1 MSLGFAL
8 DVTTRGLLST
18 ANRIQVT
25 SGNITNA
32 DKPGY
37 TRKEA
42 RDTFTTTN
50 GGSIPVRA
58 TIVGAADRFLSK
70 TVINDQNL
78 MGLRDTISQYLD
90 LYAKQLGNTGGSK
103 TMPGYLNDMYSAL
116 QQLSTS
122 PETLANKTEFVSL
135 ASNLSASL
143 RSLSVDI
150 QSQRTEVDKKI
161 GETVTQIND
170 SLRTLE
176 ELNRKI
182 QNGQLN
188 SAALAEY
195 EDQRLFEL
203 QKLSKEMDIQ
213 YFFAA
218 DNTVQVYT
226 GAGQPL
232 LLSSARLLS
241 YDITTVVNGS
251 VQYPLGFSPIT
262 LNGLDITTQIQGGSL
277 AGLVDLRD
285 NIFVSEQAKLDEFAV
300 TLQRE
305 TNLVL
310 NNGASRPPRPTL
322 TGSLDGLTAATAF
335 SGTGIVRIAVT
346 DNNGVVNN
354 FQDVNI
360 GALGTVGAVITAL
373 NAIPNINA
381 SLNGNGELVIAST
394 LANTGVSINNMTSN
408 VTPANVGF
416 QSYFGLNDLFI
427 GTSAEDIN
435 IAQYLQQSSTYLA
448 VGSLSNSAT
457 LAAGDSAVALGDGS
471 IALALS
477 NRLDASVSF
486 AAAGNFSAQSN
497 SLKSYIEAFVADAAN
512 TARIA
517 ENEAN
522 TAELTFRE
530 TSDLLQNKTG
540 VNIDEETARLLE
552 LQNKYQASAR
562 LIQTI
567 RELFQ
572 TLIDAVR

>member
-58 TIVGAADRFLSK
+58 TIVGAADRFISK

-78 MGLRDTISQYLD
+78 MGMRDVISQYLD
-90 LYAKQLGNTGGSK
+90 LYAKQLGNTGGSQ
-103 TMPGYLNDMYSAL
+103 TMPGYLNDMFGAL
-116 QQLSTS
+116 QQLATS

-143 RSLSVDI
+143 RALSIDI
-150 QSQRTEVDKKI
+150 QSQRTEVDKRI
-161 GETVTQIND
+161 GESVTQIND

-182 QNGQLN
+182 QNGQIN
-188 SAALAEY
+188 SSALAEY

-218 DNTVQVYT
+218 DNTVQVFT
-226 GAGQPL
+226 GGGQPL
-232 LLSSARLLS
+232 LLSSARTLS
-241 YDITTVVNGS
+241 YNVTTLVNGS

-262 LNGLDITTQIQGGSL
+262 LNGIDITTQLQGGAL

-285 NIFVSEQAKLDEFAV
+285 NVFVSEQAKLDEFAV

-322 TGSLDGLTAATAF
+322 TGSLDGLTAGTAF
-335 SGTGIVRIAVT
+335 SGTGIVRVAIT

-360 GALGTVGAVITAL
+360 GALGTVGDVITAL
-373 NAIPNINA
+373 NGIPNINA

-408 VTPANVGF
+408 VTPGNVGF

-471 IALALS
+471 VALALA